1 MAKGMIIGVDSSILV
16 AGVHANHPLHA
27 VAAEWLIKN
36 IPLHELIVSH
46 HSILET
52 YAVLTRLPGEL
63 RLTGLEAKQ
72 LLESTIQLNMRVADF
87 SASSIWDCIES
98 LVNHSALGGHSYDAF
113 IAEILSKSGAES
125 IATFNSRHFSE
136 YVTKMSIIDPSKPYP
151 DKPELKIED

>member
-1 MAKGMIIGVDSSILV
+1 MKIGVDSSILV

-27 VAAEWLIKN
+27 VAAGWLIKN

-72 LLESTIQLNMRVADF
+72 LLESTIKLNMRVADF
-87 SASSIWDCIES
+87 SSSSIWDYVDS
-98 LVNHSALGGHSYDAF
+98 LVDQSALGGRSYDVF

-125 IATFNSRHFSE
+125 IATFNTRHFSE
-136 YVTKMSIIDPSKPYP
+136 FATRMSIIDPSKPGG
-151 DKPELKIED
+151 DNSDTEN

>member
-1 MAKGMIIGVDSSILV
+1 MKIGVDSSILV

-27 VAAEWLIKN
+27 VAAGWLIKN

-63 RLTGLEAKQ
+63 RLTGPEAKQ
-72 LLESTIQLNMRVADF
+72 LLESTIKLNMRVADF
-87 SASSIWDCIES
+87 SSSSIWECIDS
-98 LVNHSALGGHSYDAF
+98 LVNHSALGGRSYDVF

-125 IATFNSRHFSE
+125 VATFNTRHFSE
-136 YVTKMSIIDPSKPYP
+136 FATKFSIIDPSKP
-151 DKPELKIED
+151 L